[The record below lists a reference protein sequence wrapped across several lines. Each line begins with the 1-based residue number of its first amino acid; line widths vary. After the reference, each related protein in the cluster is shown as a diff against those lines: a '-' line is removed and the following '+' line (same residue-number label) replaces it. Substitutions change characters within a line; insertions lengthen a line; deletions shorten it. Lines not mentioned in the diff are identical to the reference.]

1 MRIDDEDVG
10 QTPLETDVVMGFHR
24 VVIDAGGDWRAYDKV
39 MEFETTEASYTGSRR
54 IVLQKDLLKR
64 SESLLDRGDVDGA
77 IGALASVPPGHPDYS
92 AAHHRLAGLYLDEK
106 KDPSRAIAEF
116 QKVLDLPENR
126 ELVNKRFAVTFLN
139 LGRAY
144 YMLGTPEGYQKAIE
158 NLLIARDNKRF
169 FPKEQFDQATHDT
182 RYYLALATHKLYHA
196 TGGERLL
203 QETQARWKDYFD
215 YFPASLQGSEQVKQA
230 RASAEQ
236 YYEEIKRKLKE
247 TE

>member
-1 MRIDDEDVG
+1 
-10 QTPLETDVVMGFHR
+10 MGFHR

-39 MEFETTEASYTGSRR
+39 MEFATTEASYTGSRR

-64 SESLLDRGDVDGA
+64 SEALLDKGDVDGA
-77 IGALASVPPGHPDYS
+77 IGVLAPGAARDIPTTPPRTTAWPGSTSTRRRNRAARS
-92 AAHHRLAGLYLDEK
+92 AS
-106 KDPSRAIAEF
+106 SRRCWT
-116 QKVLDLPENR
+116 LPENR

-169 FPKEQFDQATHDT
+169 FPKEQHDQATHDAH
-182 RYYLALATHKLYHA
+182 YYLALATHKLYHA

-203 QETQARWKDYFD
+203 RETSARWKDYFD

-230 RASAEQ
+230 RSSAEQ